1 MSLFFQLS
9 IIARI
14 SGLALEKKDLA
25 ATDDG
30 RVLYRD
36 RCRAQEEEDKEMGP
50 IECTCSGKSVQGRS
64 KTMGEKLF
72 RSQHLD
78 LLEVSFKK
86 HKEIIKIYLV
96 ICVKLFKYLDIICKV
111 PERVERVHEERG

>member
-1 MSLFFQLS
+1 
-9 IIARI
+9 
-14 SGLALEKKDLA
+14 
-25 ATDDG
+25 
-30 RVLYRD
+30 
-36 RCRAQEEEDKEMGP
+36 
-50 IECTCSGKSVQGRS
+50 
-64 KTMGEKLF
+64 MGEKLF

-96 ICVKLFKYLDIICKV
+96 ICVKLFKYLNIICKV